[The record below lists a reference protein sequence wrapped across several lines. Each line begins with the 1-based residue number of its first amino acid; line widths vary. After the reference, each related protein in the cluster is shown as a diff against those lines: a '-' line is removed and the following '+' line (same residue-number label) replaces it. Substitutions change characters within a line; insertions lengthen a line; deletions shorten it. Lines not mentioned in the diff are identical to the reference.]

1 MQVNKMSNSPKS
13 GFTVET
19 VSGNVAA
26 SHVAYAFSE
35 VAAIYPITP
44 SSDMAEMA
52 AVWNAKGRD
61 NIFGQPMR
69 VVEMQSEAGA
79 AGAVHGILSG
89 GGTATTFTASQGLL
103 LMIPNMYKIA
113 GELMPTVFHVSARA
127 LAGQALSIFGDHQD
141 VMACRSTGFAMLAA
155 NSVQEVAD
163 LALVAHLASLRT
175 SIPFLHFFEGFRIS
189 HEYQKIELP
198 TYELM
203 GQLADWE
210 AIQKH
215 RDRALNPEHPH
226 LRGTAQN
233 PDIYFQATERSN
245 PFYQAVPGIV
255 AEVMAQV
262 SDITGRTYHLFDYE
276 GDPEAERVVVVMGSA
291 GDVVSETVEYLV
303 GQGEKVGVLK
313 VHLFRPFSTSHFIEA
328 LPESAKRIAVIDR
341 TKESGSQG
349 EPLYLDIVTALKEG
363 DITDRLVVGGRYG
376 LGSKDFNPAMAKALF
391 DNLALPEPKN
401 HFTIGI
407 DDDVSHT
414 SLPVGPTIDT
424 APAGTIQC
432 KFWGIGGDGTVG
444 ANQDAIK
451 IIGTNTDLYA
461 QAYFAYD
468 AKKTG
473 GVTISH
479 LRFGKEPIR
488 SHYLIDQA
496 DYIACHNSTYP
507 GKYDLLAG
515 LKEGGTFVLN
525 TPWSPEELE
534 GNLPGSLKRALAE
547 LKASFYIVNADEV
560 AAKVGLGNRINMV
573 MQAIFFKLANVI
585 PVAEALD
592 YLKEAIVTTYAKK
605 GPEVVAKNHQAVDNA
620 LAAMEPVKIPAEW
633 AEAEM
638 EMEYWLRGSDGS
650 SFVTDFMTPIVQ
662 LKGDQLP
669 VSATTPGMFLPPGTS
684 RYEKR
689 GVGLQIPEWK
699 PENCIQCNICSMVCP
714 HAAIRPFLLTP
725 EEAEAA
731 PKGFETIKALTRD
744 RSDMRFRIQVSPLDC
759 MSCTD
764 CVVAC
769 PAKTKALEME
779 SQESQMDQQALFAHA
794 RTYPI
799 RYGGW
804 DRFTVRGS
812 QFSQPL
818 LEFSGACAGCG
829 ETAYVKL
836 LTQLFGERMIIA
848 NATGCS
854 SIWGGSAPSN
864 PYTTNQEGHG
874 PAWANSLFE
883 DNAEYGFGISLAS
896 QERRRQLTRMVEQ
909 ALEGK
914 DKGKGKDKAKVS
926 KELREALS
934 GWLESRD
941 DPEAAKEHADSIKT
955 LLEKDHKA
963 PVLERIW
970 NARDMLVP
978 KSQWVIGGDGWAYDI
993 GYGGLDHV
1001 MALNEKINIL
1011 VLDTEVYSNT
1021 GGQTSKATPI
1031 GAIAKFA
1038 AAGKETPKKNLGL
1051 MAMAYGNV
1059 YVASVSMGANSAQ
1072 CLKAFREAEEYE
1084 GPSLILAYS
1093 PCISHGLMR
1102 GGMANT
1108 QEEMNDAVK
1117 SGYWPLYRYD
1127 PRRAVKGKNPFQLDY
1142 KAPDGKI
1149 HEFIMNEVRY
1159 AALARSSPERAEV
1172 LHGQLEKSVDTNY
1185 ERYRKMAG

>member
-1 MQVNKMSNSPKS
+1 MSKS
-13 GFTVET
+13 SKSDFTVET

-26 SHVAYAFSE
+26 AHVAYAFSE

-52 AVWNAKGRD
+52 AVWNAKGRK

-69 VVEMQSEAGA
+69 IAEMQSEAGA

-89 GGTATTFTASQGLL
+89 GATATTFTASQGLL

-127 LAGQALSIFGDHQD
+127 IAGQALSIFGDHQD
-141 VMACRSTGFAMLAA
+141 VMACRPTGFAMLAA

-163 LALVAHLASLRT
+163 MALVAHLATLS
-175 SIPFLHFFEGFRIS
+175 SSVPFLHFFEGFRIS
-189 HEYQKIELP
+189 HEYQKVELP
-198 TYELM
+198 TYEL
-203 GQLADWE
+203 LAELMDWE
-210 AIQKH
+210 ALQKH

-245 PFYQAVPGIV
+245 PYYEAIPGIV
-255 AEVMAQV
+255 AEMMDKV
-262 SDITGRTYHLFDYE
+262 SQLTGRSYHLFDYE
-276 GDPEAERVVVVMGSA
+276 GDPAAERVVVIMGSA
-291 GDVVSETVEYLV
+291 GEVVGETVDYLLE
-303 GQGEKVGVLK
+303 QGEKVGLLK
-313 VHLFRPFSTSHFIEA
+313 VHLFRPFSASHFVQA
-328 LPESAKRIAVIDR
+328 LPATAKRIAVLDR

-349 EPLYLDIVTALKEG
+349 EPLYQDVITALREQ
-363 DITDRLVVGGRYG
+363 DLTDRLVVGGRYG

-391 DNLALPEPKN
+391 DNLALDEPKN

-407 DDDVSHT
+407 NDDVSHT
-414 SLPVGPTIDT
+414 SLPVGPSLDT

-479 LRFGKEPIR
+479 LRFGKQPIR

-507 GKYDLLAG
+507 GRYDLLAG

-525 TPWSPEELE
+525 TPWTLEEIE
-534 GNLPGSLKRALAE
+534 AKLPGSLKRALAGC
-547 LKASFYIVNADEV
+547 KANFYIVNADEV

-573 MQAIFFKLANVI
+573 MQSIFFKLANVI
-585 PVAEALD
+585 PVAQALN

-620 LAAMEPVKIPAEW
+620 LAAMEPVNIPEAW
-633 AEAEM
+633 AEAEL
-638 EMEYWLRGSDGS
+638 EPAYQLRGSDGS
-650 SFVTDFMTPIVQ
+650 LFATDFMTPIVQ

-689 GVGLQIPEWK
+689 GVGLKTPQWK
-699 PENCIQCNICSMVCP
+699 PENCIQCNICSLVCP
-714 HAAIRPFLLTP
+714 HAAIRPVLITP

-731 PKGFETIKALTRD
+731 PSNFTTIKATTRD

-759 MSCTD
+759 VSCTD

-769 PAKTKALEME
+769 PSKIKALEMQP
-779 SQESQMDQQALFAHA
+779 QELMLDQQALFAHS
-794 RTYPI
+794 RTYPS
-799 RYGGW
+799 RNGGW

-864 PYTTNQEGHG
+864 PYTTNADGNG

-896 QERRRQLTRMVEQ
+896 QERRRQLKRQVEE

-914 DKGKGKDKAKVS
+914 LPAKLKA
-926 KELREALS
+926 ALTV
-934 GWLESRD
+934 WLEHWD
-941 DPEAAKEHADSIKT
+941 DPATVKEPTDRIKT
-955 LLEKDHKA
+955 LLEKDHA
-963 PVLERIW
+963 DPLLERIW
-970 NARDMLVP
+970 KARDMLVP

-1001 MALNEKINIL
+1001 MALNENVNIL

-1021 GGQTSKATPI
+1021 GGQTSKSTPI
-1031 GAIAKFA
+1031 GAVAKFA

-1059 YVASVSMGANSAQ
+1059 YVASISMGANTTQ
-1072 CLKAFREAEEYE
+1072 CLKAFREAEEYD

-1093 PCISHGLMR
+1093 PCISHGLMN
-1102 GGMANT
+1102 GGMAKT
-1108 QEEMNDAVK
+1108 QEEMKDAVK

-1127 PRRAVKGKNPFQLDY
+1127 PRRAQEGQNPFQLDY

-1149 HEFIMNEVRY
+1149 HDFIMNEVRY
-1159 AALARSSPERAEV
+1159 AALTRSSPERAK
-1172 LHGQLEKSVDTNY
+1172 LLQSQLEESVETTFA
-1185 ERYRKMAG
+1185 RYKKMAE